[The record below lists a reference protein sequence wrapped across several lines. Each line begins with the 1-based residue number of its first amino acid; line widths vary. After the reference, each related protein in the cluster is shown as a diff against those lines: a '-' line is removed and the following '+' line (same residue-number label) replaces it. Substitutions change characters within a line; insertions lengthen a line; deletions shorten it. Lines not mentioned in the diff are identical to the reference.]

1 MKKNIS
7 ENDLSKLISE
17 SIAKHM
23 MNEIDDDQYEDSLE
37 NDLNF
42 LSNDSDANNDVFNQ
56 MSDTEFNGNFE
67 DDDDAELHKDLIE
80 LMIEGEKIFKEMRE
94 IIETSSKYSN
104 ENEKLKGYVNKLDQI
119 TDIIEGFW
127 Y

>member
-42 LSNDSDANNDVFNQ
+42 LSNDSDSNNDVFNQ

>member
-23 MNEIDDDQYEDSLE
+23 MNEMDNDQYEDSLE

-42 LSNDSDANNDVFNQ
+42 LSNDSDANNTVFNQ